1 MSGSSTAKTLTQA
14 LLPALLFAA
23 LPPRVQEC
31 RQLEH
36 RGKRT
41 EARACFQKLTTTAD
55 PYLRAEGQYGLGNF
69 KVAND
74 EFRTAETR
82 NPKDPTVKA
91 RWGIMLLEPFN
102 KNYKDAGALFQE
114 ALAIEKTHAGALY
127 GMALAASNGF
137 ESKASQFAREALASD
152 PQMVEAQEL
161 LAQLALEDV
170 DFKKAVEEADKA
182 IKMSPEA
189 LDAFAMRA
197 AVEMLEDRP
206 PEDWFKKIAA
216 VNPRYGEGHAIVAHH
231 LVLNR
236 RYDDGIAQYRK
247 ALELDPELLEAR
259 SQLGINLMRMGRDG
273 EAKQQLEAAFSAG
286 FKESSTTNSL
296 KLIDSYKNFTVFE
309 TPVSILKLHK
319 KEAGLLRIY
328 FEQELLKCVA
338 TFEKKYKIKLPGP
351 VQLEVYPDHEDF
363 AVRTMGMP
371 GLGAL
376 GVTFGTVVAMDS
388 PSGRKPGA
396 FHWAS
401 TLWHEMSHVY
411 VLTATHH
418 RVPRWF
424 TEGVAVHEETA
435 IYPDWGDRL
444 TPEVI
449 MAVKDKKLLPVAELD
464 RGFIRP
470 NYPNQVIVSYF
481 QAGRIVDFIKGRW
494 GWDKVLDMMNSYGTG
509 KSTPVTVKEVLGLA
523 PGEFDKQF
531 LAWLDKEVKPVVDN
545 FETWRKQLRAAVG
558 LQKEKKY
565 DEAIV
570 EGEKVIALYR
580 DYVEGANAYEI
591 VGESALAKGDKK
603 KAIDVFQRYAA
614 IGGRS
619 PDTLKKLAVLQ
630 EEAGDKRGAAGTLE
644 KVNFIYPIKDDVM
657 HKRLGDLYLGLAN
670 ASGAVREF
678 NAWLAGKPNDKADA
692 HYHLARAFQAARQP
706 DKAEEHVL
714 EALEAAPGFRP
725 AQKLLL
731 ELNAQKK

>member
-1 MSGSSTAKTLTQA
+1 MKPTLVWLA
-14 LLPALLFAA
+14 PALLSAA
-23 LPPRVQEC
+23 LHPKVQEC
-31 RQLEH
+31 RGLEH
-36 RGKRT
+36 HGKRA
-41 EARACFQKLTTTAD
+41 ESRACFQRLLASPD
-55 PYLRAEGQYGLGNF
+55 PYLRAEGQYGLNNF

-74 EFRTAETR
+74 EFRAAETR
-82 NPKDPTVKA
+82 NPKDPNVKA
-91 RWGIMLLEPFN
+91 RWGMMLIEPFN
-102 KNYKDAGALFQE
+102 KNYKDAGDLFQE
-114 ALAIEKTHAGALY
+114 ALAIDKKHPGALY

-137 ESKASQFAREALASD
+137 ESKAVEFAKEAMAAD
-152 PQMVEAQEL
+152 PKMVEAQEL

-182 IKMSPEA
+182 IAMSPEA
-189 LDAFAMRA
+189 LDALAVRA
-197 AVEMLEDRP
+197 AVQVLEDKSP
-206 PEDWFKKIAA
+206 DEWFKKIAA
-216 VNPRYGEGHAIVAHH
+216 VNPRYGEAYAIVAHH

-236 RYDDGIAQYRK
+236 RYDDGIAYYRK

-259 SQLGINLMRMGRDG
+259 SQLGINLMRMGKEV
-273 EAKQQLEAAFSAG
+273 EAKQQLETAFNAG

-296 KLIDSYKNFTVFE
+296 KLLDTYKNFITYK
-309 TPVSILKLHK
+309 TPVSILKVDK
-319 KEAGLLRIY
+319 KEAEILRIY
-328 FEQELLKCVA
+328 FEQELVKCVS
-338 TFEKKYKIKLPGP
+338 TYDKKYKMKLPGP
-351 VQLEVYPDHEDF
+351 VQLEVYPNHDDF

-444 TPEVI
+444 TPDI
-449 MAVKDKKLLPVAELD
+449 LMAVKDKKLLPVAELD

-481 QAGRIVDFIKGRW
+481 QAGRIVDFIKERW
-494 GWDKVLDMMNSYGTG
+494 GWDKVLAMMKAFGTG
-509 KSTPVTVKEVLGLA
+509 QSTPDTVKEVLGLA
-523 PGEFDKQF
+523 PEEFDKQF
-531 LAWLDKEVKPVVDN
+531 LASIEKEIRPVVDN
-545 FETWRKQLRAAVG
+545 FETWRKQLRAAVN

-565 DEAIV
+565 DEAIA
-570 EGEKVIALYR
+570 EGEKVISLYK

-591 VGESALAKGDKK
+591 VADSALAKGDKK
-603 KAIDVFQRYAA
+603 KAAEVLQRYAA
-614 IGGRS
+614 VGGRS

-630 EEAGDKRGAAGTLE
+630 EDAGDKRGAAATLE

-657 HKRLGDLYLGLAN
+657 HKRLGDIYLGLN
-670 ASGAVREF
+670 NTGGAVREF
-678 NAWLAGKPNDKADA
+678 SAWLAEKPNDKADA
-692 HYHLARAFQAARQP
+692 HYHLARAFQAAKQN
-706 DKAEEHVL
+706 DKAEEHIL
-714 EALEAAPGFRP
+714 EALETAPGFKP